1 MFEKIEKYKAELERA
16 RAKRTEWDNRVKELE
31 RKVREEEN
39 LTIQGMVRA
48 ANLSPEQLAE
58 LIKMTAGQKL
68 DAINSGEKNDMEDDD
83 EEII

>member
-1 MFEKIEKYKAELERA
+1 MFERIEKYKAELEKA

-58 LIKMTAGQKL
+58 LIRMTAGEKL
-68 DAINSGEKNDMEDDD
+68 DAINKNEGDDKED
-83 EEII
+83 EEDY

>member
-1 MFEKIEKYKAELERA
+1 MFERIEKYKAELEKA
-16 RAKRTEWDNRVKELE
+16 RAKRIEWDNRVKELE

-58 LIKMTAGQKL
+58 LIRMTAGEKL
-68 DAINSGEKNDMEDDD
+68 DAINKNEGDDKED
-83 EEII
+83 EEDY